1 MIENWIDGARR
12 AATGGVSFEKLNPHN
27 GEVLYKVASSDYN
40 DVGSAIASGIRAFSS
55 WSEMTSIR
63 RGQILSDIV
72 LSMRENADELARL
85 AALETGKSMADAKG
99 DVGAAIA
106 QGEYFASEGT
116 RFFGR
121 TLNSG
126 MVNKYSHTVRQP
138 HGVCGLIVPA
148 NTPTANI
155 AWKIFP
161 ALICGNTAVLK
172 ASEDAPQL
180 AFRIAELA
188 SKAGLPEGVLNVV
201 QGRGDTAGTALVSD
215 PRVPLISF
223 TGSTNVGRSIAEV
236 CGRRLARVSVELG
249 GKNPFIVCDDADLT
263 NAVHWAALSAFSNA
277 GQRCAAGSRLLVAE
291 SIYDRF
297 VEMLVAK
304 ASSFKLGVADGCDI
318 GPVVSRRQHE
328 NILRSVD
335 DACQSGGTLLV
346 GGTTP
351 SDPGLSRGF
360 YITPALIADLDLTAR
375 LPHTEIFGPVATLHR
390 FKDISEALA
399 LANGTDFGLTA
410 AIHTRN
416 VDRAMW
422 LAQRVRAGSVNI
434 NIGTFGSEPHMPFG
448 GFGASGNGTREPGIE
463 ALDVY
468 SELKTI
474 SMLVRPELV

>member
-1 MIENWIDGARR
+1 MIENWIDGAPCGV
-12 AATGGVSFEKLNPHN
+12 TGGASSEKLNPHN
-27 GEVLYKVASSDYN
+27 GAVLYKVASTGHD
-40 DVGSAIASGIRAFSS
+40 DVGRAIASSMRAFPS
-55 WSEMTSIR
+55 WSELTSIR

-72 LSMRENADELARL
+72 FSMRENAEELAGL
-85 AALETGKSMADAKG
+85 AALETGKSLADARG

-121 TLNSG
+121 SLNSG
-126 MVNKYSHTVRQP
+126 MANKYSHTVRQP

-188 SKAGLPEGVLNVV
+188 SKAGLPDGVLNVV
-201 QGRGDTAGTALVSD
+201 QGRGDTAGAALVGD
-215 PRVPLISF
+215 PSVPLISF
-223 TGSTNVGRSIAEV
+223 TGSTNVGRLIAEV

-249 GKNPFIVCDDADLT
+249 GKNPFIVCDDADLP

-277 GQRCAAGSRLLVAE
+277 GQRCAAGSRLLVAAP
-291 SIYDRF
+291 IYDKF
-297 VEMLVAK
+297 VELLVAK
-304 ASSFKLGVADGCDI
+304 TGSLKLGVAEGCDI
-318 GPVVSRRQHE
+318 GPVVSQRQHE
-328 NILRSVD
+328 NILRSID
-335 DACQSGGTLLV
+335 EARQSGGKLLA
-346 GGTTP
+346 GGTAAQ
-351 SDPGLSRGF
+351 DPELRKGF
-360 YITPALIADLDLTAR
+360 YITPTLIADLDSNAR
-375 LPHTEIFGPVATLHR
+375 LPHNEIFGPVATLHR
-390 FKDISEALA
+390 FTDIGEALA
-399 LANGTDFGLTA
+399 LANSTEFGLTA

-422 LAQRVRAGSVNI
+422 LARGVRAGSVNI

-448 GFGASGNGTREPGIE
+448 GFGASGNGTREPGVE

-474 SMLVRPELV
+474 SMLVRPDLV

>member
-1 MIENWIDGARR
+1 MIENWINGARSPVMR
-12 AATGGVSFEKLNPHN
+12 GGKFEKLNPHN
-27 GEVLYKVASSDYN
+27 SEVLYNVVSSDYD
-40 DVGSAIASGIRAFSS
+40 DVGTAVVSGMRAFPS
-55 WSEMTSIR
+55 WSGLTSIH
-63 RGQILSDIV
+63 RGKILSDIV
-72 LSMRENADELARL
+72 FLMRESTDELAGL
-85 AALETGKSMADAKG
+85 AAKETGKCLADARA

-126 MVNKYSHTVRQP
+126 MANKYSHTLRQP

-180 AFRIAELA
+180 AYRIAELA
-188 SKAGLPEGVLNVV
+188 SEAGLPKGVLNVV
-201 QGRGDTAGTALVSD
+201 QGRGDTAGAALVAD
-215 PRVPLISF
+215 GRVPLISF
-223 TGSTNVGRSIAEV
+223 TGSTNVGRLIAEI

-249 GKNPFIVCDDADLT
+249 GKNPFIVCDDADLP

-277 GQRCAAGSRLLVAE
+277 GQRCAAGSRLLIAS

-304 ASSFKLGVADGCDI
+304 TSGLKLGVAEGCDL
-318 GPVVSRRQHE
+318 GPVISRRQHE
-328 NILRSVD
+328 NIIRAIEN
-335 DACQSGGTLLV
+335 ACQSGGRLLV
-346 GGTTP
+346 GGTP
-351 SDPGLSRGF
+351 AADPELGKGF
-360 YITPALIADLDLTAR
+360 YVTPTLIADLDPTAD
-375 LPHTEIFGPVATLHR
+375 LLQTEIFGPVATLHR
-390 FKDISEALA
+390 FTGVSEALA
-399 LANGTDFGLTA
+399 LANGSEFGLTA

-448 GFGASGNGTREPGIE
+448 GFGASGNGTREPGLE

>member
-1 MIENWIDGARR
+1 MIENWINGERCAVSE
-12 AATGGVSFEKLNPHN
+12 GGSFEKLNPHN
-27 GEVLYKVASSDYN
+27 GEVLYEVASSNQN
-40 DVGSAIASGIRAFSS
+40 DVDYAIAAGVRAFPS
-55 WSEMTSIR
+55 WSELTSIR
-63 RGQILSDIV
+63 RGQILSDV
-72 LSMRENADELARL
+72 VFSMRKNVEELAGL
-85 AALETGKSMADAKG
+85 AALETGKSLADARG

-121 TLNSG
+121 SLNSG
-126 MVNKYSHTVRQP
+126 MLNKYSHTVRQA

-172 ASEDAPQL
+172 ASEDAPRL
-180 AFRIAELA
+180 AYRIAELA
-188 SKAGLPEGVLNVV
+188 SKAGLPAGVLNVV
-201 QGRGDTAGTALVSD
+201 QGRGDTAGAALVDD

-223 TGSTNVGRSIAEV
+223 TGSTAVGRLIAEV

-249 GKNPFIVCDDADLT
+249 GKNPFIVCDDADLP

-291 SIYDRF
+291 SIYDKF
-297 VEMLVAK
+297 VDSLVAK
-304 ASSFKLGVADGCDI
+304 AGSLKLGIAEGCDL
-318 GPVVSRRQHE
+318 GPVVSRRQYE
-328 NILRSVD
+328 NVLRSID
-335 DACQSGGTLLV
+335 EARQSGGKVLV
-346 GGTTP
+346 GGTP
-351 SDPGLSRGF
+351 PLDPELSKGF
-360 YITPALIADLDLTAR
+360 YITPTLIADLDPNAR

-390 FKDISEALA
+390 FSDISEALT
-399 LANGTDFGLTA
+399 LANGTEFGLTA

-422 LAQRVRAGSVNI
+422 LAQRIRAGSVNI

-448 GFGASGNGTREPGIE
+448 GFGASGNGTREPGVE

-468 SELKTI
+468 SELKTL